1 MDENLSSILSSIMNN
16 PVSNWARRMGSKMA
30 GGGDPVANYEPSPSM
45 NMDWSKVR
53 ATQRPGYKRE
63 PSPYDESA
71 ITKLAEGRTV
81 GFEDFAFPKNEK
93 MPDAVQR
100 QEGMGLNN
108 IAGRHGSFPLTEPPF
123 GASGTLDTVLPEMGY
138 DYTNEGYDFAT
149 PELGSMGPPR
159 GGGNMVGL
167 GDYQDRFN
175 IAEDERVPTTSPL
188 EQENA
193 DLASS
198 WQTPGLE
205 QAPLVGNQF
214 GHEPGGEDFRS
225 SEYMARAAQPEEV
238 GGGQGF
244 DLLGWL
250 NKLPSGARKREQDI
264 ARPDFGSKRP
274 GTTYDGSIQ
283 GGGYFTP
290 KEYGRHY
297 SQYGR
302 GS

>member
-123 GASGTLDTVLPEMGY
+123 GASGTLDTALPGMGY
-138 DYTNEGYDFAT
+138 DYTNEGYTDFT
-149 PELGSMGPPR
+149 PMGY
-159 GGGNMVGL
+159 
-167 GDYQDRFN
+167 DYTN
-175 IAEDERVPTTSPL
+175 EGYAGPWAPSYADEYAGERSPL
-188 EQENA
+188 NAVSQADWSTPQRAVSSGPTFAERDMLANAGEN
-193 DLASS
+193 
-198 WQTPGLE
+198 
-205 QAPLVGNQF
+205 
-214 GHEPGGEDFRS
+214 R
-225 SEYMARAAQPEEV
+225 
-238 GGGQGF
+238 
-244 DLLGWL
+244 DLLGIGQPVGSPPVDPREIAIKKRFGQNIGNLW
-250 NKLPSGARKREQDI
+250 GDARLRERMQDLYG
-264 ARPDFGSKRP
+264 GSL
-274 GTTYDGSIQ
+274 
-283 GGGYFTP
+283 
-290 KEYGRHY
+290 
-297 SQYGR
+297 
-302 GS
+302 